1 MKRILLSLT
10 LPFILTFSLAAATTV
25 TAVGGM
31 RYLSD
36 FAFGNLTSFP
46 SAATIN
52 QRAEDLGFIKD
63 VKSDFIMS
71 MDFGLEGRTLI
82 QNLVNGDYLSASE
95 ISSGYYDYSVFYSS
109 VTYRLDNSFLEDEY
123 TDDYMLTASVGVSV
137 RFEQAFESLKGL
149 RNGQDYYTIFNP
161 EEKFTDAANIYGPGY
176 TSDGLLSSVATPDIN
191 GNAYLF
197 SNSIGLAL
205 TVNHKLEE
213 NNGIYREG
221 VTGTAALQL
230 APWWLLNRLP
240 PLFGIEFGGT
250 SDFYKLSLDV
260 SYSHVFLS
268 RQNWKRWNR
277 LSLVLDNNTSMQ
289 VLLGSAVPKYADNIT
304 FYGINGLNLNFIIRN
319 QTRFYVYGPNFFTDD
334 TLPYGYV
341 FLDMGYAGGVPANS
355 SGVGGKHYAYLTPG
369 IHVRLIFMG
378 ALNIY
383 AEVGYTFSNMPSYS
397 KPFKYSIG
405 GYFAF

>member
-1 MKRILLSLT
+1 MKRILSSLT
-10 LPFILTFSLAAATTV
+10 LFLLFTFSLAAATTV

-46 SAATIN
+46 SGATIN
-52 QRAEDLGFIKD
+52 QKAEDLGFLKD

-71 MDFGLEGRTLI
+71 MDFSLEGRTLI
-82 QNLVNGDYLSASE
+82 QSLENGDYLTAAE
-95 ISSGYYDYSVFYSS
+95 IDSGYYDYSVFYSS
-109 VTYRLDNSFLEDEY
+109 VTYQLDNSFLEDEY
-123 TDDYMLTASVGVSV
+123 TDDYMLTLSIGASV

-149 RNGQDYYTIFNP
+149 RSGQDYYTIFNP
-161 EEKFTDAANIYGPGY
+161 EEKFPEADNTYGPGY
-176 TSDGLLSSVATPDIN
+176 TAEGLLSSVATPDIN

-197 SNSIGLAL
+197 SNSVSLAL
-205 TVNHKLEE
+205 KVNHKLVEE
-213 NNGIYREG
+213 NGIYREG
-221 VTGTAALQL
+221 VDGTAILQL

-240 PLFGIEFGGT
+240 PLFGIEFGGS

-260 SYSHVFLS
+260 GYSHVFLS

-289 VLLGSAVPKYADNIT
+289 VLFGSDIPKYADSIT
-304 FYGINGLNLNFIIRN
+304 FYGLNGLNLNFIIRN
-319 QTRFYVYGPNFFTDD
+319 QTRFYVYGPNFFTND

-355 SGVGGKHYAYLTPG
+355 EGVGGKNFVYITPG
-369 IHVRLIFMG
+369 IHLRLIFMG

-383 AEVGYTFSNMPSYS
+383 AEAGYTFSNMPSYT